1 MVGHGGREGRGDLKP
16 ISYLAAPLWA
26 VLLASGAKS
35 FRANPLLGS
44 AWLNRHGLH
53 MARVRLAGH
62 MAKKRRARL
71 AAFVDADDIA
81 DYARDGFVLRHNF
94 LPPALFDEIRRDL
107 ESHPLRSWERR
118 EGATVTRRAS
128 LDRPDVDG
136 RPALTAFLDDKRLFD
151 LMRYV
156 AGCGGEPLTH
166 VQTVIAEP
174 DPSRP
179 DPQNTLHMDTFHST
193 AKAWLYLQDVGPE
206 DGPLLYVPGS
216 HLITPGRLEW
226 EHDLSMRA
234 ARDPDPEIAAGSFRI
249 DRDTVARLG
258 YREPLAMTV
267 PANTL
272 VVADTHGF
280 HARCASAR
288 PTCRSE
294 IYASLRRNP
303 FLPVTG
309 MHLHTMPGIRG
320 KLSTRQAQIDGLL
333 ERFGIR
339 GPWKDVPAK
348 RLVDPPSI

>member
-1 MVGHGGREGRGDLKP
+1 MRP
-16 ISYLAAPLWA
+16 ISYLAAPLW
-26 VLLASGAKS
+26 VVQLASGAKS

-44 AWLNRHGLH
+44 AWLNRRGLH
-53 MARVRLAGH
+53 AARVLLARMMAERRRQRLAGYVG
-62 MAKKRRARL
+62 AGE
-71 AAFVDADDIA
+71 IA
-81 DYARDGFVLRHNF
+81 DYMRDGFVVRRNF
-94 LPPALFDEIRRDL
+94 LPPALFEAVRRDL
-107 ESHPLRSWERR
+107 DAHPLPSWERR

-128 LDRPDVDG
+128 LDRPDIAG
-136 RPALTAFLDDKRLFD
+136 RPALAAFLDDSRIFD

-216 HLITPGRLEW
+216 HLMTPERLAW
-226 EHDLSMRA
+226 ERDLSMRA
-234 ARDPDPEIAAGSFRI
+234 SHDADPEIAAGSFRV
-249 DRDTVARLG
+249 DRETVLRLG
-258 YREPLAMTV
+258 YREPVAMTV

-288 PTCRSE
+288 PTHRSE
-294 IYASLRRNP
+294 LYATLRRNP

-309 MHLHTMPGIRG
+309 LHLHAMPGLRG
-320 KLSTRQAQIDGLL
+320 RLSARQALLDGLL
-333 ERFGIR
+333 KRFGIG
-339 GPWKDVPAK
+339 GPWKSVAPTCLA
-348 RLVDPPSI
+348 DPPSI